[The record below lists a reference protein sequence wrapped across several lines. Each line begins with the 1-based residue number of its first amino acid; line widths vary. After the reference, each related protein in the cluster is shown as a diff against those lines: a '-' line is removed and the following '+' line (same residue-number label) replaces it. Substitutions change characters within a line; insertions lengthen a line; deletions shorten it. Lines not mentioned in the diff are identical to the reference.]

1 MLYGSRSNRREYRF
15 SGATSTSTNGARIRH
30 VQSFLAY
37 LTSFARLREFG
48 ASVIRGESRLPTLAD
63 SSKCAYDLILR
74 MVDSVILV
82 TGGAGGIGA
91 ETCARLV
98 SQGVQV
104 VIADINLAAAQA
116 KALDLVTEGGQA
128 IGLECDITDPELC
141 ERAALAAVDRFGRLD
156 GMVNCAGISR
166 PQDSISLPPA
176 DWAHMVNIQL
186 NGAFY
191 IAQACA
197 KRMWASGGAI
207 VFITSTNS
215 EAAFPRRAAYCAAK
229 AGVAMLTKVLAVEWA
244 ERRIRVNAVGPAYVA
259 TEMTQRNIAAGNIDE
274 AQIKARIPLGRL
286 AQPTDVAD
294 AVSFLLSEQASFITG
309 HSLYV
314 DGGWLA
320 YGYL

>member
-1 MLYGSRSNRREYRF
+1 M
-15 SGATSTSTNGARIRH
+15 AAR
-30 VQSFLAY
+30 
-37 LTSFARLREFG
+37 
-48 ASVIRGESRLPTLAD
+48 
-63 SSKCAYDLILR
+63 
-74 MVDSVILV
+74 VILV
-82 TGGAGGIGA
+82 SGGAGGIGA
-91 ETCARLV
+91 ETCGRLAAE
-98 SQGVQV
+98 GAQV

-116 KALDLVTEGGQA
+116 MALDFAAEGGQA
-128 IGLECDITDPELC
+128 IGVECDITNPELC
-141 ERAALAAVDRFGRLD
+141 ERAAEAAVNRFGRLD

-176 DWAHMVNIQL
+176 DWAHMVDVQL

-197 KRMWASGGAI
+197 KQMWNSGGVI

-229 AGVAMLTKVLAVEWA
+229 AGVAMLTKVLAIEWA
-244 ERRIRVNAVGPAYVA
+244 ERCIRVNAVGPAYVA
-259 TEMTQRNIAAGNIDE
+259 TEMTRRNIAAGNVNE
-274 AQIKARIPLGRL
+274 ARIKARIPLARL
-286 AQPTDVAD
+286 AEPTDVAH
-294 AVSFLLSEQASFITG
+294 AVLFLLSEQASFITG